1 MRLTSMLPAV
11 LGALLVGCNDLTV
24 GDLNNPGAQALQ
36 DSPTRSGAL
45 NLATGLQVGSRYNLS
60 EPTGYNIEL
69 GILGREIYNL
79 ACSDPRF
86 FGEFIVGPMDGGSPA
101 FGGNQFALRYSN
113 IRTGDILLKA
123 VATLPTNPPNPQAG
137 LTTAEKE
144 ATIGYTQTLQAYD
157 FLRVINTRDSLGA
170 PVDEPINPI
179 DPPGPIK
186 TRAEVF
192 QHITNLLDSAVA
204 HLAAGGSTFPF
215 PMSAGYAGFD
225 TPPTFIKFN
234 RALRTRVAAYL
245 KDYPTMTRLL
255 ETFPD
260 STFLDATSATPA
272 SFAVG
277 VYHSFSGAPGDLL
290 NVLHDQPSPKPI
302 AITIN
307 PALVAL
313 QPVGLAQAQVA
324 STLPDKRIVDKTLQF
339 TPALSCSGV
348 SSTFA
353 SNVYTS
359 ITAPIPI
366 IRNEELILLRAE
378 ERIFTGAG
386 DPVADLNVVRMNAG
400 KIGPYLGPT
409 DQASLVN
416 ELLYNRLY
424 SLLFEGGHRWIDL
437 RRFNLLTTIPQENTT
452 GGLAKRFNRMPFPTN
467 ECLVRNPPPAAGC
480 SPEVGF

>member
-1 MRLTSMLPAV
+1 MLPAV
-11 LGALLVGCNDLTV
+11 LGALLLGCNDLTV
-24 GDLNNPGAQALQ
+24 GDLNNPGAQTLQ

-60 EPTGYNIEL
+60 EPTGYNILL
-69 GILGREIYNL
+69 GMLGREIYNL

-101 FGGNQFALRYSN
+101 FGGNQFTLRYSN
-113 IRTGDILLKA
+113 IRTGNILLRALAK
-123 VATLPTNPPNPQAG
+123 LPTDPPNPQAG
-137 LTTAEKE
+137 LTTTEKQ
-144 ATIGYTQTLQAYD
+144 AITGYTQTLQAYD

-170 PVDEPINPI
+170 PVDVDI
-179 DPPGPIK
+179 DPLGPPAAIK

-215 PMSAGYAGFD
+215 PLSTGYAGFD

-234 RALRTRVAAYL
+234 RALRARVAAYL
-245 KDYPTMTRLL
+245 GTPAEYAIMQRLL

-260 STFLDATSATPA
+260 STFLDVSGAPA
-272 SFAVG
+272 SFATG
-277 VYHSFSGAPGDLL
+277 VYHSFSGASGDLL
-290 NVLHDQPSPKPI
+290 NVLHDQPNPKPI

-313 QPVGLAQAQVA
+313 RPVGLAQPQTA
-324 STLPDKRIVDKTLQF
+324 STLPDKRIVDKTISFSPDTLK
-339 TPALSCSGV
+339 CSGI
-348 SSTFA
+348 SSAYA

-359 ITAPIPI
+359 NTAPIPI

-378 ERIFTGAG
+378 ERIFNGNTVGA
-386 DPVADLNVVRMNAG
+386 VSDLNIVRQGPGNLAPYAG
-400 KIGPYLGPT
+400 LT
-409 DQASLVN
+409 DQTSLVN

-437 RRFNLLTTIPQENTT
+437 RRFNQLTTIPQENTT
-452 GGLAKRFNRMPFPTN
+452 QGLGKRFSRMPFPTN
-467 ECLVRNPPPAAGC
+467 ECLIRNPPPAQGC
-480 SPEVGF
+480 SPENGF